1 MEITVRT
8 AKSTDLSKVVELILD
23 AYNVRGYSPIPGAI
37 EQYLKND
44 NALVLVA
51 EKAKKEIVGT
61 MSILFDT
68 GKIPTDEV
76 FPAETTRVRE
86 TSRQVAYLG
95 SFAVRKEEWKTGML
109 SIGFALICEV
119 IARASNYDANTAVI
133 VVNPRHVR
141 FYSNMLGFKKVAY
154 CDNMPGL
161 EKAPAVMM
169 VLDSSGIQNLLAR
182 APTRSRLQNA
192 STNPS

>member
-44 NALVLVA
+44 NALVLIA
-51 EKAKKEIVGT
+51 QRANEIVGT

-76 FPAETTRVRE
+76 FPTETAEVRKA
-86 TSRQVAYLG
+86 SRQVAFLG

-182 APTRSRLQNA
+182 APARSRLQHA